1 MVERRNPARATCRH
15 TDLVSCTRD
24 LAMNLRSLFGAVA
37 VLLVPLAAQSGTV
50 WKCKEGDRVIFSDAP
65 CPSTGTPMQPGKL
78 QGNVV
83 RAQPLP
89 PKPHPRSEP
98 AATDGIG
105 TFSASS
111 RGTSQPAGSVC
122 PSEQDIRNME
132 VSANSATRSK
142 KDNEFRQEEIRRA
155 RQCRAGQGNYTA
167 EDWRI
172 SQQAQND
179 QSSVLDRK
187 RKEAKARAEGMHS
200 AADPI
205 EGDRIHRERIAE
217 QERRAERA
225 RAAAAAANVVPAMV
239 ANCTSDG
246 CLDTKGRWYPRTAS
260 GDQMIGPKGLC
271 TVRGVHLHC
280 P

>member
-1 MVERRNPARATCRH
+1 MVERRNPARPTCRH
-15 TDLVSCTRD
+15 TGLVSCTRG

-37 VLLVPLAAQSGTV
+37 VLLVPLSAQSGTV

-83 RAQPLP
+83 RAQPVP
-89 PKPHPRSEP
+89 PKPHPGSES
-98 AATDGIG
+98 AATGGIG

-122 PSEQDIRNME
+122 PSEQDIKNME

-142 KDNEFRQEEIRRA
+142 KDKEFRQEEIRRA

-172 SQQAQND
+172 SQQAQDD

-200 AADPI
+200 AADPA
-205 EGDRIHRERIAE
+205 EGDRIHLERITE
-217 QERRAERA
+217 QKRREERA
-225 RAAAAAANVVPAMV
+225 RAAAANASVGPAIV
-239 ANCTSDG
+239 ARCTSKG
-246 CLDTKGRWYPRTAS
+246 CLDTKGQWYPSAGSS
-260 GDQMIGPKGLC
+260 GQIVGPKGLC